1 MATLSKF
8 RMAVHTTGILD
19 QGHSVSV
26 IVHLVSIDHAVH
38 LANNYTD
45 YLEGIRNCEIW
56 LT

>member
-1 MATLSKF
+1 MA
-8 RMAVHTTGILD
+8 MHTTGILD

-45 YLEGIRNCEIW
+45 YLEGAKFG
-56 LT
+56 

>member
-1 MATLSKF
+1 MATLCKF
-8 RMAVHTTGILD
+8 RIAVHTTGILD

>member
-38 LANNYTD
+38 QLITILTVLKV
-45 YLEGIRNCEIW
+45 LESVKFG
-56 LT
+56 